1 MTTVGL
7 VGTERAVALA
17 TESMSAERV
26 AGMLAYLQPPALTR
40 RQLRQ
45 VSDDEIDLDDLRAA
59 VSDAIGV
66 DKLELQQLRR
76 ITVGS
81 IIRVLLPALAVIAIL
96 ATVSNISIDEL
107 IDDIKGA
114 IWWLVAL
121 GFLIAQTPRVA
132 QSMSTLGA
140 SPIPLPLGPVYAL
153 QLAMSY
159 INLAIPS
166 TAARVATSVR
176 FFQRHGL
183 ATGAALA
190 TGAIDGFAGFVVQA
204 CLMLMFFLFT
214 PLSLDL
220 NFSGVG
226 GSIVNVLLIAVGIAI
241 VAVIVMFAVEK
252 WRRAVLGWL
261 GHALADAWTA
271 VRGIRTVKRVVL
283 LFGGNL
289 ASDLLFALALTTF
302 VRAFGYSVGFDEV
315 LLVNIVVSLFAGLLP
330 IPGGVGVTEGGLTY
344 GLVQAGVPESTAFA
358 AVILYR
364 MSTFYLPPIWGY
376 FAFRW
381 LERNDHL

>member
-1 MTTVGL
+1 
-7 VGTERAVALA
+7 
-17 TESMSAERV
+17 
-26 AGMLAYLQPPALTR
+26 MLAYLQPPALTR

-283 LFGGNL
+283 LFGGTL